1 MSSPAASRVETYCQ
15 AWANSLTLLLSQ
27 MTSADWQVEL
37 AAVPA
42 EYVPVASLQTVVD
55 GGVAGRQWLSFT
67 ADDLSRLLGI
77 FLGEEV
83 SLGGELGETQK
94 EAIEELTR
102 QWCGLAATA
111 LKPDFGEVR
120 LQVAMEPLV
129 PDVAGMAKLFRA
141 SNGASSI
148 AARMEMDDALIHRLE
163 QPGVGADLQA
173 ATAASTQREA
183 APPSV
188 APSPSAKTSAGIEEL
203 LRQGNLELLMD
214 VELAVMLRFGSRR
227 ASLREV
233 LDLATGAVLELDREI
248 QEPVDLVLNGRVIAR
263 GEVVVVD
270 GNYGLR
276 VIEVAS
282 PQVRVNSL

>member
-1 MSSPAASRVETYCQ
+1 
-15 AWANSLTLLLSQ
+15 
-27 MTSADWQVEL
+27 
-37 AAVPA
+37 
-42 EYVPVASLQTVVD
+42 
-55 GGVAGRQWLSFT
+55 
-67 ADDLSRLLGI
+67 
-77 FLGEEV
+77 
-83 SLGGELGETQK
+83 
-94 EAIEELTR
+94 
-102 QWCGLAATA
+102 
-111 LKPDFGEVR
+111 
-120 LQVAMEPLV
+120 
-129 PDVAGMAKLFRA
+129 
-141 SNGASSI
+141 
-148 AARMEMDDALIHRLE
+148 
-163 QPGVGADLQA
+163 
-173 ATAASTQREA
+173 
-183 APPSV
+183 
-188 APSPSAKTSAGIEEL
+188 L